1 MENYEELEN
10 FIFDDNVQDILDKI
24 KNSVM
29 NFNILEITG
38 MGSQEIKHSNI
49 LAWMFSN
56 SEHNLEYK
64 ILEGFLKKVVDA
76 NEINET
82 TTFLKHYIYL
92 PKNDKNIT
100 IYREKDNIDLLIVDN
115 ANEVVIAIENKVY
128 ASERYDGD
136 DGGQLNKYYERVD
149 KSYKYFK
156 NKIFIYLTIDG
167 SFPESE
173 KNQSIWLN
181 ATHEMIGEVVENI
194 LENQTVLSKAEMI
207 LTSYVDL
214 LKRRNIMAD
223 KNLEELCKKIWDK
236 NSKALDILFRYRTT
250 NLDKLYDLIKIPYSF
265 YSEESPDIK
274 FDAIDKIYKYVYNK
288 ERKDREN
295 NAIDIEIVKKSNY
308 IWIGYWHPE
317 IPSTNNKK
325 LLELYKNIFK
335 IKPQKEKRIV
345 MIYESDIED
354 LNEKQL
360 SDKANETINTLN
372 LKIEEL
378 EKSVNKLLVN
388 YQKLVEQ
395 LLVQS
400 M

>member
-1 MENYEELEN
+1 MENYEEYEKYEKLEN

-64 ILEGFLKKVVDA
+64 ILEDFLKKIVEF
-76 NEINET
+76 NEVSEA

-92 PKNDKNIT
+92 PEKDKNIT

-115 ANEVVIAIENKVY
+115 ANKVVIAIENKVY
-128 ASERYDGD
+128 ANERSDGK
-136 DGGQLNKYYERVD
+136 DGGQLKNYCKIVD
-149 KSYKYFK
+149 ENYKNFK

-167 SFPESE
+167 LSPESE
-173 KNQSIWLN
+173 ENQKIWLN
-181 ATHEMIGEVVENI
+181 ATHEMIGEAVEDI
-194 LENQTVLSKAEMI
+194 LEKQTILPKAEMI
-207 LTSYVDL
+207 LTSYIDL
-214 LKRRNIMAD
+214 LKRRNIMSD

-250 NLDKLYDLIKIPYSF
+250 NLDKLYDLIASKYSF
-265 YSEESPDIK
+265 YSEESSDIK
-274 FDAIDKIYKYVYNK
+274 FDAIDKIYKYVYD
-288 ERKDREN
+288 EEWYDADYR
-295 NAIDIEIVKKSNY
+295 AIDILIVKKSNY

-378 EKSVNKLLVN
+378 EKSVNKLIG
-388 YQKLVEQ
+388 
-395 LLVQS
+395 
-400 M
+400 

>member
-288 ERKDREN
+288 E
-295 NAIDIEIVKKSNY
+295 
-308 IWIGYWHPE
+308 
-317 IPSTNNKK
+317 
-325 LLELYKNIFK
+325 
-335 IKPQKEKRIV
+335 
-345 MIYESDIED
+345 
-354 LNEKQL
+354 
-360 SDKANETINTLN
+360 
-372 LKIEEL
+372 
-378 EKSVNKLLVN
+378 
-388 YQKLVEQ
+388 
-395 LLVQS
+395 
-400 M
+400 

>member
-64 ILEGFLKKVVDA
+64 ILEDFLKKIVEF

-82 TTFLKHYIYL
+82 TTFLKHIYL
-92 PKNDKNIT
+92 PEKDKNIT

-128 ASERYDGD
+128 ANERSDGK
-136 DGGQLNKYYERVD
+136 DGGQLKNYCKIVD
-149 KSYKYFK
+149 ENYKNFK

-378 EKSVNKLLVN
+378 EKSVNKLIG
-388 YQKLVEQ
+388 
-395 LLVQS
+395 
-400 M
+400 

>member
-64 ILEGFLKKVVDA
+64 ILEDFLKKIVEF

-378 EKSVNKLLVN
+378 EKSVNKLIG
-388 YQKLVEQ
+388 
-395 LLVQS
+395 
-400 M
+400 

>member
-335 IKPQKEKRIV
+335 IKPQKKKRIV

-378 EKSVNKLLVN
+378 EKSVNKLIG
-388 YQKLVEQ
+388 
-395 LLVQS
+395 
-400 M
+400 

>member
-1 MENYEELEN
+1 MENYEEYEKYEELEN

-64 ILEGFLKKVVDA
+64 ILEDFLKKIVEF
-76 NEINET
+76 NEVSEA

-92 PKNDKNIT
+92 SEKSKNIT
-100 IYREKDNIDLLIVDN
+100 IKKKKDNIDLLIVDN
-115 ANEVVIAIENKVY
+115 ANKVVIAIENKVY
-128 ASERYDGD
+128 ANERSDGKY
-136 DGGQLNKYYERVD
+136 GGQLKNYCKIVD
-149 KSYKYFK
+149 ENYKNFK
-156 NKIFIYLTIDG
+156 NKIFIYLKIDG
-167 SFPESE
+167 LSPESE
-173 KNQSIWLN
+173 ENQKIWLN
-181 ATHEMIGEVVENI
+181 ATHEMIGEAVEDI
-194 LENQTVLSKAEMI
+194 LEKQTILPKAEMI

-250 NLDKLYDLIKIPYSF
+250 NLDKLYDLIASKYSF
-265 YSEESPDIK
+265 YSEESSDIK
-274 FDAIDKIYKYVYNK
+274 FDAIDKIYKYVYD
-288 ERKDREN
+288 EEWYDADYR
-295 NAIDIEIVKKSNY
+295 AIDILIVKKSNY

-354 LNEKQL
+354 LTEEQL

-378 EKSVNKLLVN
+378 EKLVNKLIG
-388 YQKLVEQ
+388 
-395 LLVQS
+395 
-400 M
+400 

>member
-1 MENYEELEN
+1 MENYEEYEKYEELEN

-64 ILEGFLKKVVDA
+64 ILEDFLKKIVEF
-76 NEINET
+76 NEVSEA

-92 PKNDKNIT
+92 SEKSKNIT

-115 ANEVVIAIENKVY
+115 ANKVVIAIENKVY
-128 ASERYDGD
+128 ANERSDGK
-136 DGGQLNKYYERVD
+136 DGGQLKNYCKIVD
-149 KSYKYFK
+149 ENYKNFK

-167 SFPESE
+167 LSPESE
-173 KNQSIWLN
+173 ENQKIWLN
-181 ATHEMIGEVVENI
+181 ATHEMIGEAVEDI
-194 LENQTVLSKAEMI
+194 LEKQTILPKAEMI

-214 LKRRNIMAD
+214 LKRRNIMSD

-250 NLDKLYDLIKIPYSF
+250 NLDKLYDLIASKYSF
-265 YSEESPDIK
+265 YSEESSDIK
-274 FDAIDKIYKYVYNK
+274 FDAIDKIYKYVYD
-288 ERKDREN
+288 EEWYDADYR
-295 NAIDIEIVKKSNY
+295 AIDILIVKKSNY

-354 LNEKQL
+354 LTEEQL

-378 EKSVNKLLVN
+378 EKLVNKLIG
-388 YQKLVEQ
+388 
-395 LLVQS
+395 
-400 M
+400 

>member
-1 MENYEELEN
+1 MENYEEYEKYEELEN

-64 ILEGFLKKVVDA
+64 ILEDFLKKIVEF
-76 NEINET
+76 NEVSEA

-92 PKNDKNIT
+92 SEKSKNIT

-115 ANEVVIAIENKVY
+115 ANKVVIAIENKVY
-128 ASERYDGD
+128 ANERSDGKY
-136 DGGQLNKYYERVD
+136 GGQLKNYCKIVD
-149 KSYKYFK
+149 ENYKNFK

-167 SFPESE
+167 LSPESE
-173 KNQSIWLN
+173 ENQKIWLN
-181 ATHEMIGEVVENI
+181 ATHEMIGEAVEDI
-194 LENQTVLSKAEMI
+194 LEKQTILPKAEMI

-214 LKRRNIMAD
+214 LKRRNIMSD

-250 NLDKLYDLIKIPYSF
+250 NLDKLYDLIASKYNF
-265 YSEESPDIK
+265 YSEESSDIK
-274 FDAIDKIYKYVYNK
+274 FDAIDKIYKYVYD
-288 ERKDREN
+288 EEWYDADYR
-295 NAIDIEIVKKSNY
+295 AIDILIVKKSKY

-354 LNEKQL
+354 LTEEQL

-378 EKSVNKLLVN
+378 EKLVNKLIG
-388 YQKLVEQ
+388 
-395 LLVQS
+395 
-400 M
+400 

>member
-1 MENYEELEN
+1 MENYEEYEKYEELEN

-64 ILEGFLKKVVDA
+64 ILEDFLKKIVEF
-76 NEINET
+76 NEVSEA

-92 PKNDKNIT
+92 SEKSKNIT

-115 ANEVVIAIENKVY
+115 ANKVVIAIENKVY
-128 ASERYDGD
+128 ANERSDGKY
-136 DGGQLNKYYERVD
+136 GGQLKNYCKIVD
-149 KSYKYFK
+149 ENYKNFK

-167 SFPESE
+167 LSPESE
-173 KNQSIWLN
+173 ENQKIWLN
-181 ATHEMIGEVVENI
+181 ATHEMIGEAVEDI
-194 LENQTVLSKAEMI
+194 LEKQTILPKAEMI

-214 LKRRNIMAD
+214 LKRRNIMSD

-250 NLDKLYDLIKIPYSF
+250 NLDKLYDLIASKYSF
-265 YSEESPDIK
+265 YSEESSDIK
-274 FDAIDKIYKYVYNK
+274 FDAIDKIYKYVYD
-288 ERKDREN
+288 EEWYDADYR
-295 NAIDIEIVKKSNY
+295 AIDILIVKKSNY

-354 LNEKQL
+354 LTEEQL

-378 EKSVNKLLVN
+378 EKLVNKLIG
-388 YQKLVEQ
+388 
-395 LLVQS
+395 
-400 M
+400 

>member
-1 MENYEELEN
+1 MENYEEYEKYEELEN

-64 ILEGFLKKVVDA
+64 ILEDFLKKIVEF
-76 NEINET
+76 NEVSEA

-92 PKNDKNIT
+92 SEKSKNIT

-115 ANEVVIAIENKVY
+115 ANKVVIAIENKVY
-128 ASERYDGD
+128 ANERSDGK
-136 DGGQLNKYYERVD
+136 DGGQLKNYCKIVD
-149 KSYKYFK
+149 ENYKNFK

-167 SFPESE
+167 LSPESE
-173 KNQSIWLN
+173 ENQKIWLN
-181 ATHEMIGEVVENI
+181 ATHEMIGEAVEDI
-194 LENQTVLSKAEMI
+194 LEKQTILPKAEMI

-214 LKRRNIMAD
+214 LKRRNIMSD

-250 NLDKLYDLIKIPYSF
+250 NLDKLYDLIASKYSF
-265 YSEESPDIK
+265 YSEESSDIK
-274 FDAIDKIYKYVYNK
+274 FDAIDKIYKYVYD
-288 ERKDREN
+288 EEWYDADYR
-295 NAIDIEIVKKSNY
+295 AIDILIVKKSNY

-345 MIYESDIED
+345 MIYESDIKD

-378 EKSVNKLLVN
+378 EKSVNKLIG
-388 YQKLVEQ
+388 
-395 LLVQS
+395 
-400 M
+400 

>member
-64 ILEGFLKKVVDA
+64 ILEDFLKKIVEF
-76 NEINET
+76 NEVSEA

-92 PKNDKNIT
+92 PEKDKNIT

-115 ANEVVIAIENKVY
+115 ANKVVIAIENKVY
-128 ASERYDGD
+128 ANERSDGK
-136 DGGQLNKYYERVD
+136 DGGQLKNYCKIVD
-149 KSYKYFK
+149 ENYKNFK

-167 SFPESE
+167 LSPESE
-173 KNQSIWLN
+173 ENQKIWLN
-181 ATHEMIGEVVENI
+181 ATHEMIGEAVEDI
-194 LENQTVLSKAEMI
+194 LEKQTILPKAEMI

-214 LKRRNIMAD
+214 LKRRNIMSD

-250 NLDKLYDLIKIPYSF
+250 NLDKLYDLIASKYSF
-265 YSEESPDIK
+265 YSEESSDIK
-274 FDAIDKIYKYVYNK
+274 FDAIDKIYKYVYD
-288 ERKDREN
+288 EEWYDADYR
-295 NAIDIEIVKKSNY
+295 AIDILIVKKSNY

-335 IKPQKEKRIV
+335 TKPQKEKRIV

-354 LNEKQL
+354 LTEEQL

-378 EKSVNKLLVN
+378 EKSVNKLIG
-388 YQKLVEQ
+388 
-395 LLVQS
+395 
-400 M
+400 

>member
-1 MENYEELEN
+1 MENYEEYEKYEELEN

-38 MGSQEIKHSNI
+38 IGSQEIKHSNI

-64 ILEGFLKKVVDA
+64 ILEDFLKKIVEF
-76 NEINET
+76 NEVSEA

-92 PKNDKNIT
+92 SEKSKNIT

-115 ANEVVIAIENKVY
+115 ANKVVIAIENKVY
-128 ASERYDGD
+128 ANERSDGKY
-136 DGGQLNKYYERVD
+136 GGQLKNYCKIVD
-149 KSYKYFK
+149 ENYKNFK

-167 SFPESE
+167 LSPESE
-173 KNQSIWLN
+173 ENQKIWLN
-181 ATHEMIGEVVENI
+181 ATHEMIGEAVEDI
-194 LENQTVLSKAEMI
+194 LEKQTILPKAEMI

-214 LKRRNIMAD
+214 LKRRNIMAN
-223 KNLEELCKKIWDK
+223 KNLEDLCKKIWDK

-250 NLDKLYDLIKIPYSF
+250 NLDKLYDLIASKYSF
-265 YSEESPDIK
+265 YSEESSDIK
-274 FDAIDKIYKYVYNK
+274 FDAIDKIYKYVYDK
-288 ERKDREN
+288 KWYDADYR
-295 NAIDIEIVKKSNY
+295 AIDILIVKKSNY

-354 LNEKQL
+354 LTEEQL

-378 EKSVNKLLVN
+378 EKLVNKLIG
-388 YQKLVEQ
+388 
-395 LLVQS
+395 
-400 M
+400 

>member
-64 ILEGFLKKVVDA
+64 ILEDFLKKIVEF
-76 NEINET
+76 NEVSEA

-92 PKNDKNIT
+92 SEKSKNIT

-115 ANEVVIAIENKVY
+115 ANKVVIAIENKVY
-128 ASERYDGD
+128 ANERSDGK
-136 DGGQLNKYYERVD
+136 DGGQLKNYCKIVD
-149 KSYKYFK
+149 ENYKNFK

-214 LKRRNIMAD
+214 LKRRNIMSD

-250 NLDKLYDLIKIPYSF
+250 NLDKLYDLIASKYNF
-265 YSEESPDIK
+265 YSEKKSSYIK
-274 FDAIDKIYKYVYNK
+274 FDAIDKIYKYVYD
-288 ERKDREN
+288 EEWYDADYR
-295 NAIDIEIVKKSNY
+295 AIDILIVKKSNY

-354 LNEKQL
+354 LTEEQL

-378 EKSVNKLLVN
+378 EKSVNKLIG
-388 YQKLVEQ
+388 
-395 LLVQS
+395 
-400 M
+400 

>member
-1 MENYEELEN
+1 MENYEEYEKYEELEN

-378 EKSVNKLLVN
+378 EKSVNKLIG
-388 YQKLVEQ
+388 
-395 LLVQS
+395 
-400 M
+400 

>member
-1 MENYEELEN
+1 MENYEEYEKYEELEN

-128 ASERYDGD
+128 ANERSDGK
-136 DGGQLNKYYERVD
+136 DGGQLKNYCKIVD
-149 KSYKYFK
+149 ENYKNFK

-378 EKSVNKLLVN
+378 EKSVNKLIG
-388 YQKLVEQ
+388 
-395 LLVQS
+395 
-400 M
+400 

>member
-64 ILEGFLKKVVDA
+64 ILEDFLKKIVEF
-76 NEINET
+76 NEVSED

-92 PKNDKNIT
+92 SEKSKNIT

-115 ANEVVIAIENKVY
+115 ANKVVIAIENKVY
-128 ASERYDGD
+128 ANERSDGK
-136 DGGQLNKYYERVD
+136 DGGQLKNYCKIVD
-149 KSYKYFK
+149 ENYKNFK

-167 SFPESE
+167 LSPESE
-173 KNQSIWLN
+173 ENQKIWLN
-181 ATHEMIGEVVENI
+181 ATHEMIGEAVEDI
-194 LENQTVLSKAEMI
+194 LEKQTILPKAEMI

-214 LKRRNIMAD
+214 LKRRNIMSD

-250 NLDKLYDLIKIPYSF
+250 NLDKLYDLIASKYSF
-265 YSEESPDIK
+265 YSEESSDIK
-274 FDAIDKIYKYVYNK
+274 FDAIDKIYKYVYD
-288 ERKDREN
+288 EEWYDADYR
-295 NAIDIEIVKKSNY
+295 AIDILIVKKSNY

-354 LNEKQL
+354 LTEEQL
-360 SDKANETINTLN
+360 SDKANEIINTLN

-378 EKSVNKLLVN
+378 EKLVNKLIG
-388 YQKLVEQ
+388 
-395 LLVQS
+395 
-400 M
+400 

>member
-1 MENYEELEN
+1 MENYEEYEKYEELEN

-64 ILEGFLKKVVDA
+64 ILEDFLKKIVEF
-76 NEINET
+76 NEVSEA

-92 PKNDKNIT
+92 SEKSKNIT

-115 ANEVVIAIENKVY
+115 ANKVVIAIENKVY
-128 ASERYDGD
+128 ANERSDGK
-136 DGGQLNKYYERVD
+136 DGGQLKNYCKIVD
-149 KSYKYFK
+149 ENYKNFK

-167 SFPESE
+167 LSPESE
-173 KNQSIWLN
+173 ENQKIWLN
-181 ATHEMIGEVVENI
+181 ATHEMIGEAVEDI
-194 LENQTVLSKAEMI
+194 LEKQTILPKVEMI
-207 LTSYVDL
+207 LTSYIDL
-214 LKRRNIMAD
+214 LKRRNIMSD

-250 NLDKLYDLIKIPYSF
+250 NLDKLYDLIASKYSF
-265 YSEESPDIK
+265 YSEESSDIK
-274 FDAIDKIYKYVYNK
+274 FDAIDKIYKYVYD
-288 ERKDREN
+288 EEWYDADYR
-295 NAIDIEIVKKSNY
+295 AIDILIVKKSKY

-345 MIYESDIED
+345 MIYESDIKD

-378 EKSVNKLLVN
+378 EKLVNKLIG
-388 YQKLVEQ
+388 
-395 LLVQS
+395 
-400 M
+400 

>member
-64 ILEGFLKKVVDA
+64 ILEDFLKKIVEF
-76 NEINET
+76 NEVSEA

-92 PKNDKNIT
+92 SEKSKNIT

-115 ANEVVIAIENKVY
+115 ANKVVIAIENKVY
-128 ASERYDGD
+128 ANERSDGK
-136 DGGQLNKYYERVD
+136 DGGQLKNYCKIVD
-149 KSYKYFK
+149 ENYKNFK

-167 SFPESE
+167 LSPESE
-173 KNQSIWLN
+173 ENQKIWLN
-181 ATHEMIGEVVENI
+181 ATHEMIGEAVEDI
-194 LENQTVLSKAEMI
+194 LEKQTILPKAEMI

-214 LKRRNIMAD
+214 LKRRNIMSD

-295 NAIDIEIVKKSNY
+295 NAIDIEIVKKFNY

-378 EKSVNKLLVN
+378 EKLVNKLIG
-388 YQKLVEQ
+388 
-395 LLVQS
+395 
-400 M
+400 

>member
-335 IKPQKEKRIV
+335 IKPQNEKRIV

-378 EKSVNKLLVN
+378 EKSVNKLIG
-388 YQKLVEQ
+388 
-395 LLVQS
+395 
-400 M
+400 

>member
-1 MENYEELEN
+1 MENYEEYEKYEELEN

-64 ILEGFLKKVVDA
+64 ILEDFLKKIVEF
-76 NEINET
+76 NEVSEA

-92 PKNDKNIT
+92 PEKDKNIT

-115 ANEVVIAIENKVY
+115 ANKVVIAIENKVY
-128 ASERYDGD
+128 ANERSDGKY
-136 DGGQLNKYYERVD
+136 GGQLKNYCKIVD
-149 KSYKYFK
+149 ENYKNFK

-167 SFPESE
+167 LSPESE
-173 KNQSIWLN
+173 ENQKIWLN
-181 ATHEMIGEVVENI
+181 ATHEMIGEAVEDI
-194 LENQTVLSKAEMI
+194 LEKQTILPKAEMI

-214 LKRRNIMAD
+214 LKRRNIMSD

-250 NLDKLYDLIKIPYSF
+250 NLDKLYDLIASKYSF
-265 YSEESPDIK
+265 YSEESSDIK
-274 FDAIDKIYKYVYNK
+274 FDAIDKIYKYVYD
-288 ERKDREN
+288 EEWYDADYR
-295 NAIDIEIVKKSNY
+295 AIDILIVKKSNY

-354 LNEKQL
+354 LTEEQL

-378 EKSVNKLLVN
+378 EKLVNKLIG
-388 YQKLVEQ
+388 
-395 LLVQS
+395 
-400 M
+400 

>member
-1 MENYEELEN
+1 MENYEEYEKYEELEN

-64 ILEGFLKKVVDA
+64 ILEDFLKKIVEF
-76 NEINET
+76 NEVSEA

-92 PKNDKNIT
+92 SEKSKNIT

-115 ANEVVIAIENKVY
+115 ANKVVIAIENKVY
-128 ASERYDGD
+128 ANERSDGK
-136 DGGQLNKYYERVD
+136 DGGQLKNYCKIVD
-149 KSYKYFK
+149 ENYKNFK

-167 SFPESE
+167 LSPESE
-173 KNQSIWLN
+173 ENQKIWLN
-181 ATHEMIGEVVENI
+181 ATHEMIGEAVEDI
-194 LENQTVLSKAEMI
+194 LEKQTILPKAEMI
-207 LTSYVDL
+207 LTSYIDL
-214 LKRRNIMAD
+214 LKRRNIMSD

-250 NLDKLYDLIKIPYSF
+250 NLDKLYDLIIDNYNF
-265 YSEESPDIK
+265 YHDDYNDIK
-274 FDAIDKIYKYVYNK
+274 LDTIDKIYQYIYNQDWLK
-288 ERKDREN
+288 SEER
-295 NAIDIEIVKKSNY
+295 AIDIQIVKKATY
-308 IWIGYWHPE
+308 IWIGYYHPE

-345 MIYESDIED
+345 MIYKSDIEN

-360 SDKANETINTLN
+360 SDKANEIINTLN

-378 EKSVNKLLVN
+378 EKLVNKLIG
-388 YQKLVEQ
+388 
-395 LLVQS
+395 
-400 M
+400 

>member
-167 SFPESE
+167 LSPESE
-173 KNQSIWLN
+173 ENQKIWLN
-181 ATHEMIGEVVENI
+181 ATHEMIGEAVEDI
-194 LENQTVLSKAEMI
+194 LEKQTILPKAEMI
-207 LTSYVDL
+207 LTSYIDL
-214 LKRRNIMAD
+214 LKRRNIMED

-250 NLDKLYDLIKIPYSF
+250 NLDKLYDLIIDNYNF
-265 YSEESPDIK
+265 YHDDYNDIK
-274 FDAIDKIYKYVYNK
+274 LDTIDKIYQYIYNQDWLK
-288 ERKDREN
+288 SEER
-295 NAIDIEIVKKSNY
+295 AIDIQIVKKATY
-308 IWIGYWHPE
+308 IWIGYYHPE
-317 IPSTNNKK
+317 VPSSDNKT

-378 EKSVNKLLVN
+378 EKSVNKLIG
-388 YQKLVEQ
+388 
-395 LLVQS
+395 
-400 M
+400 

>member
-64 ILEGFLKKVVDA
+64 ILEDFLKKIVEF

-82 TTFLKHYIYL
+82 TTFLKHIYL
-92 PKNDKNIT
+92 PEKDKNIT

-115 ANEVVIAIENKVY
+115 ANKVVIAIENKVY
-128 ASERYDGD
+128 ANERSDGK
-136 DGGQLNKYYERVD
+136 DGGQLKNYCKIVD
-149 KSYKYFK
+149 ENYKNFK

-167 SFPESE
+167 LSPESE
-173 KNQSIWLN
+173 ENQKIWLN
-181 ATHEMIGEVVENI
+181 ATHEMIGEAVEDI
-194 LENQTVLSKAEMI
+194 LEKQTILPKAEMI

-214 LKRRNIMAD
+214 LKRRNIMSD

-250 NLDKLYDLIKIPYSF
+250 NLDKLYDLIASKYNF
-265 YSEESPDIK
+265 YSEKSSYIK
-274 FDAIDKIYKYVYNK
+274 FDAIDKIYKYVYD
-288 ERKDREN
+288 EECYDADYR
-295 NAIDIEIVKKSNY
+295 AIDILIVKKSNY

-354 LNEKQL
+354 LTEEQL

-378 EKSVNKLLVN
+378 EKSVNKLIG
-388 YQKLVEQ
+388 
-395 LLVQS
+395 
-400 M
+400 

>member
-1 MENYEELEN
+1 MENYEKYEELEN

-64 ILEGFLKKVVDA
+64 ILEDFLKKIVEF
-76 NEINET
+76 NEVSEA

-92 PKNDKNIT
+92 PEKDKNIT

-115 ANEVVIAIENKVY
+115 ANKVVIAIENKVY
-128 ASERYDGD
+128 ANERSDGK
-136 DGGQLNKYYERVD
+136 DGGQLKNYCKIVD
-149 KSYKYFK
+149 ENYKNFK

-167 SFPESE
+167 LSPESE
-173 KNQSIWLN
+173 ENQKIWLN
-181 ATHEMIGEVVENI
+181 ATHEMIGEAVEDI
-194 LENQTVLSKAEMI
+194 LEKQTILPKAEMI

-214 LKRRNIMAD
+214 LKRRNIMSD

-250 NLDKLYDLIKIPYSF
+250 NLDKLYDLIASKYSF
-265 YSEESPDIK
+265 YSEESSDIK
-274 FDAIDKIYKYVYNK
+274 FDAIDKIYKYVYD
-288 ERKDREN
+288 EEWYDADYR
-295 NAIDIEIVKKSNY
+295 AIDILIVKKSNY

-354 LNEKQL
+354 LTEEQL

-378 EKSVNKLLVN
+378 EKSVNKLIG
-388 YQKLVEQ
+388 
-395 LLVQS
+395 
-400 M
+400 

>member
-1 MENYEELEN
+1 MENYEEYEKYEELEN

-64 ILEGFLKKVVDA
+64 ILEDFLKKIVEF
-76 NEINET
+76 NEVSEA

-92 PKNDKNIT
+92 SEKSKNIT

-128 ASERYDGD
+128 ANERSDGK
-136 DGGQLNKYYERVD
+136 DGGQLKNYCKIVD
-149 KSYKYFK
+149 ENYKNFK

-167 SFPESE
+167 LSPESE
-173 KNQSIWLN
+173 ENQKIWLN
-181 ATHEMIGEVVENI
+181 ATHEMIGEAVEDI
-194 LENQTVLSKAEMI
+194 LEKQTILPKAEMI
-207 LTSYVDL
+207 LTSYIDL
-214 LKRRNIMAD
+214 LKRRNIMED

-250 NLDKLYDLIKIPYSF
+250 NLDKLYDLIIDNYNF
-265 YSEESPDIK
+265 YHDDYNDIK
-274 FDAIDKIYKYVYNK
+274 LDTIDKIYQYIYNQDWLK
-288 ERKDREN
+288 SEER
-295 NAIDIEIVKKSNY
+295 AIDIQIVKKATY
-308 IWIGYWHPE
+308 IWIGYYHPE

-345 MIYESDIED
+345 MIYKSDIEN

-360 SDKANETINTLN
+360 SDKANEIINTLN

-378 EKSVNKLLVN
+378 EKLVNKLIG
-388 YQKLVEQ
+388 
-395 LLVQS
+395 
-400 M
+400 

>member
-64 ILEGFLKKVVDA
+64 ILEDFLKKIVEF
-76 NEINET
+76 NEVSEA

-92 PKNDKNIT
+92 SEKSKNIT

-115 ANEVVIAIENKVY
+115 ANKVVIAIENKVY
-128 ASERYDGD
+128 ANERSDGKY
-136 DGGQLNKYYERVD
+136 GGQLKNYCKIVD
-149 KSYKYFK
+149 ENYKNFK

-167 SFPESE
+167 LSPESE
-173 KNQSIWLN
+173 ENQKIWLN
-181 ATHEMIGEVVENI
+181 ATHEMIGEAVEDI
-194 LENQTVLSKAEMI
+194 LEKQTILPKAEMI

-214 LKRRNIMAD
+214 LKRRNIMSD

-250 NLDKLYDLIKIPYSF
+250 NLDKLYDLIASKYSF
-265 YSEESPDIK
+265 YSEESSDIK
-274 FDAIDKIYKYVYNK
+274 FDAIDKIYKYVYD
-288 ERKDREN
+288 EEWYDADYR
-295 NAIDIEIVKKSNY
+295 AIDILIVKKSNY

-354 LNEKQL
+354 LTEEQL

-378 EKSVNKLLVN
+378 EKSVNKLIG
-388 YQKLVEQ
+388 
-395 LLVQS
+395 
-400 M
+400 

>member
-49 LAWMFSN
+49 LAWMFSD

-64 ILEGFLKKVVDA
+64 ILEDFLKKVVDA

-82 TTFLKHYIYL
+82 ITFLKHYIYL
-92 PKNDKNIT
+92 PEKDKNIT

-115 ANEVVIAIENKVY
+115 ANKVVIAIENKVY
-128 ASERYDGD
+128 ANERSDGK
-136 DGGQLNKYYERVD
+136 DGGQLKNYCKIVD
-149 KSYKYFK
+149 ENYKNFK

-167 SFPESE
+167 LSPESE
-173 KNQSIWLN
+173 ENQKIWLN
-181 ATHEMIGEVVENI
+181 ATHEMIGEAVEDI
-194 LENQTVLSKAEMI
+194 LEKQTILPKAEMI

-214 LKRRNIMAD
+214 LKRRNIMSD

-250 NLDKLYDLIKIPYSF
+250 NLDKLYDLIKSEYNF

-274 FDAIDKIYKYVYNK
+274 FDVIDKIYKYVYDEEWYDSDN
-288 ERKDREN
+288 R
-295 NAIDIEIVKKSNY
+295 AIDIEIVKKPTY
-308 IWIGYWHPE
+308 LWVGFFHPE
-317 IPSTNNKK
+317 VQSKKNEKLNK
-325 LLELYKNIFK
+325 LYKDIFG
-335 IKPQKEKRIV
+335 IKEQKEKRIV
-345 MIYESDIED
+345 MIYENDIED
-354 LNEKQL
+354 LNEEQL
-360 SDKANETINTLN
+360 SEKANEIKNIIN
-372 LKIEEL
+372 LKIKEL
-378 EKSVNKLLVN
+378 EKSVNKLIG
-388 YQKLVEQ
+388 
-395 LLVQS
+395 
-400 M
+400 

>member
-64 ILEGFLKKVVDA
+64 ILEDFLKKIVEF
-76 NEINET
+76 NEVSEA

-92 PKNDKNIT
+92 SEKSKNIT

-115 ANEVVIAIENKVY
+115 ANKVVIAIENKVY
-128 ASERYDGD
+128 ANERSDGK
-136 DGGQLNKYYERVD
+136 DGGQLKNYCKIVD
-149 KSYKYFK
+149 ENYKNFK

-167 SFPESE
+167 LSPESE
-173 KNQSIWLN
+173 ENQKIWLN
-181 ATHEMIGEVVENI
+181 AMHEMIGEAIEDI
-194 LENQTVLSKAEMI
+194 LEKQTILPKVEMI

-223 KNLEELCKKIWDK
+223 KNLEDLCKKIWDK

-250 NLDKLYDLIKIPYSF
+250 NLDKLYDLIASKYNF

-274 FDAIDKIYKYVYNK
+274 FDAIDKIYKYVYDEEWYDSDN
-288 ERKDREN
+288 R
-295 NAIDIEIVKKSNY
+295 AIDIEIVKKPTY
-308 IWIGYWHPE
+308 LWVGYWHPE

-325 LLELYKNIFK
+325 LLELHKNIFK

-354 LNEKQL
+354 LNEEQL
-360 SDKANETINTLN
+360 SEKANEIINIIN
-372 LKIEEL
+372 LKIKEL
-378 EKSVNKLLVN
+378 EKLVNKLIG
-388 YQKLVEQ
+388 
-395 LLVQS
+395 
-400 M
+400 